1 DSIICAVMNAVLEV
15 SAPVFGLGFLG
26 YFAVRFNFFS
36 AAHADGLA
44 RFVYHFA
51 VPLLLFR
58 TLAGAAAGD
67 IPWRLVLAYYAP
79 VAAFYAAGMFIS
91 GAVFKRGFGAQ
102 VITGFAC
109 SYGNAILLGLPLALL
124 TFGAEGQLAFFILL
138 AFHALSAFTVTTL
151 ALEYGRAAGDRG
163 HGGHGGHALGRKL
176 AGMAK
181 GVATNPV
188 LLGVIAGI
196 LFNRLDWRIPGPLDT
211 LAAFMQNA
219 VTPCALFALGATLTR
234 YGIAG
239 RITQTAFIIAAK
251 CMAFPLAVWCSCM
264 WFGIAP
270 LWSAVAALMAA
281 QPVGVNVFI
290 FAERYNTARALA
302 TTAVFLSTVFSL
314 ASLPLVLYLIDLYAL
329 R

>member
-1 DSIICAVMNAVLEV
+1 MNAVLEV

-26 YFAVRFNFFS
+26 YFAVRFKFFS

-58 TLAGAAAGD
+58 TLAGAAPDAD
-67 IPWRLVLAYYAP
+67 IPWRLVFAYYAP
-79 VAAFYAAGMFIS
+79 VAVFYAAGMAVS
-91 GAVFKRGFGAQ
+91 RGVFKRGFAAQ

-124 TFGAEGQLAFFILL
+124 TFGEDGQLAFLILL

-151 ALEYGRAAGDRG
+151 ALEFGRAAEP
-163 HGGHGGHALGRKL
+163 GGGAVTLGAKL
-176 AGMAK
+176 ARMAK
-181 GVATNPV
+181 GVAANPV
-188 LLGVIAGI
+188 LIGVIAGI
-196 LFNRLDWRIPGPLDT
+196 VFNRLGWRIPGPLDA

-239 RITQTAFIIAAK
+239 RISQTAFIIAAK
-251 CMAFPLAVWCSCM
+251 CALFPLAVWLCCLAL
-264 WFGIAP
+264 GIAP
-270 LWSAVAALMAA
+270 LWSAAAALMAA

-290 FAERYNTARALA
+290 FAERYNAARALA

-314 ASLPLVLYLIDLYAL
+314 ASIPLVLYLIELYAP

>member
-1 DSIICAVMNAVLEV
+1 MNAVLEV

-26 YFAVRFNFFS
+26 YFAVRFNWFS
-36 AAHADGLA
+36 TAHADGLA

-58 TLAGAAAGD
+58 TLAGAAPDGD

-79 VAAFYAAGMFIS
+79 VAVFYAAGMLVS
-91 GAVFKRGFGAQ
+91 RGVFKRDFAAQ

-124 TFGAEGQLAFFILL
+124 TFGEEGQVAFLILL

-151 ALEYGRAAGDRG
+151 ALEFGRASKP
-163 HGGHGGHALGRKL
+163 GGAATFGAKAAR
-176 AGMAK
+176 MAK
-181 GVATNPV
+181 GVAANPV

-196 LFNRLDWRIPGPLDT
+196 VFNRLDWRIPGPLDQ
-211 LAAFMQNA
+211 LAAFMQQA

-251 CMAFPLAVWCSCM
+251 CALFPVAVWLSCM
-264 WFGIAP
+264 WLGIGP

-290 FAERYNTARALA
+290 FAERYNAARALA

-314 ASLPLVLYLIDLYAL
+314 ASIPFVLYLIELYAL